1 MADLHPSPAPRP
13 AAVEP
18 YIGEER
24 GDLPPAPAGFEEWE
38 ESSGLP
44 PTASFEEPGDFIS
57 GHYRGMQENV
67 GKNKSRMY
75 YLALHPTKEIV
86 GVWGATAL
94 DQRMNLL
101 APNPG
106 DAVLVQYLGVQ
117 ETQRGENP
125 VKLFRVRVKRK
136 KAVTP

>member
-1 MADLHPSPAPRP
+1 
-13 AAVEP
+13 
-18 YIGEER
+18 
-24 GDLPPAPAGFEEWE
+24 
-38 ESSGLP
+38 
-44 PTASFEEPGDFIS
+44 
-57 GHYRGMQENV
+57 MQENV